1 MSDSEL
7 NTNPW
12 DQITVLKKNKVQLH
26 KMNTKNNNINK
37 PKVNYS
43 NNLIK
48 LEKNDNI
55 VKQTKVP
62 LKLGK
67 IIQLKRTE
75 MKLTQ
80 NNLAKLLNIDKNII
94 NQLET
99 GKSVKNTK
107 VLSKLERLLK
117 IKLLGKPENIGKS
130 LN

>member
-1 MSDSEL
+1 MSGSEL

-12 DQITVLKKNKVQLH
+12 DQVTVLKKNKVQLQ
-26 KMNTKNNNINK
+26 KMNTKNSNINK

-48 LEKNDNI
+48 LEQNDTI
-55 VKQTKVP
+55 VKQNKVP

-99 GKSVKNTK
+99 GKSVKNTQI
-107 VLSKLERLLK
+107 LSKLERVLK

>member
-12 DQITVLKKNKVQLH
+12 DQVTVLKKNKVQLQ
-26 KMNTKNNNINK
+26 KMNTKNSNINK

-48 LEKNDNI
+48 LEQNDTI
-55 VKQTKVP
+55 VKQNKVP

-94 NQLET
+94 NQLEKCKKYT
-99 GKSVKNTK
+99 SI
-107 VLSKLERLLK
+107 
-117 IKLLGKPENIGKS
+117 IKT
-130 LN
+130 

>member
-12 DQITVLKKNKVQLH
+12 DQVTVLKKNKVQLQ
-26 KMNTKNNNINK
+26 KMNTKNSNINK

-48 LEKNDNI
+48 LEQNDTI
-55 VKQTKVP
+55 VKQNKVP

-99 GKSVKNTK
+99 GKSVKNTQ
-107 VLSKLERLLK
+107 VLSKLERVLK

>member
-1 MSDSEL
+1 MSGSEL

-12 DQITVLKKNKVQLH
+12 DQVTVLKKNKVQLH
-26 KMNTKNNNINK
+26 KMNKKNSNINK

-48 LEKNDNI
+48 LEKNDTI
-55 VKQTKVP
+55 VKQNKVP

-67 IIQLKRTE
+67 IIQLRRTE

-99 GKSVKNTK
+99 GKSVKNTQ
-107 VLSKLERLLK
+107 VLSKLERVLK